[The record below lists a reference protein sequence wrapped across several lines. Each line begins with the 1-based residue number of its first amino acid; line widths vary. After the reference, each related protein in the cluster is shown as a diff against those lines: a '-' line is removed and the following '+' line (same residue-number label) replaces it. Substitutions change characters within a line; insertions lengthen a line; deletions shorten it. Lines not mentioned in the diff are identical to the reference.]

1 LTLGGHILFG
11 LAPELIRFIF
21 FSFDIKFLNYI
32 PLVLLLCSITLGIW
46 QVAFLSQS
54 ALSHCHTSSSSPS
67 LWRELMN
74 VIADLFFLEIL
85 IERISVVLYLRSL
98 FEYHELRSL
107 EELWKRKLFVL

>member
-1 LTLGGHILFG
+1 
-11 LAPELIRFIF
+11 
-21 FSFDIKFLNYI
+21 
-32 PLVLLLCSITLGIW
+32 
-46 QVAFLSQS
+46 
-54 ALSHCHTSSSSPS
+54 
-67 LWRELMN
+67 MN